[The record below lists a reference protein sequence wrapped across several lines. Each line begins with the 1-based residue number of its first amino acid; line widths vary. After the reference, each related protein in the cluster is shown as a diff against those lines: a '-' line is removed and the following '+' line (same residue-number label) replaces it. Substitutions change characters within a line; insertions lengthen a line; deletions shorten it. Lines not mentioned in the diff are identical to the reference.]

1 VKYRGRPI
9 LAAISGFF
17 LGVFLALDLV
27 LFGIVQ
33 LDNIIVT
40 LLPIIG
46 LVVGVALAWWAPFG
60 RNRAAGPT
68 AVSQ

>member
-1 VKYRGRPI
+1 VKYRGRPV
-9 LAAISGFF
+9 LAAICGFL
-17 LGVFLALDLV
+17 LGVFLSLDLV

-33 LDNIIVT
+33 LDNVIVT

-46 LVVGVALAWWAPFG
+46 LVVGIVLALWAPFG
-60 RNRAAGPT
+60 RSRAAGPT

>member
-1 VKYRGRPI
+1 VKYRGRPV
-9 LAAISGFF
+9 LAAICGFL

-46 LVVGVALAWWAPFG
+46 LVVGVALAIWAPFG
-60 RNRAAGPT
+60 RDRVSGPSP
-68 AVSQ
+68 AS